1 MKDIFQNV
9 KITIKIKSRLFTDVF
24 FLNNINNN
32 K

>member
-9 KITIKIKSRLFTDVF
+9 KITIKSRLFTDVF